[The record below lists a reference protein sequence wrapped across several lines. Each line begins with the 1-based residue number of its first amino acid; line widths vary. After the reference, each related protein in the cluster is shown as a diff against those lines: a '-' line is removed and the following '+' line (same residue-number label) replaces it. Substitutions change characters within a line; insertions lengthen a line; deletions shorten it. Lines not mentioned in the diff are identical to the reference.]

1 MSVSNETTA
10 LNGIA
15 AAELVPTT
23 ERIDQPRA
31 AAVAPTAR
39 SSLDLPMPAAPEMST
54 ASGGSRSSRSKIAS
68 SSGARP
74 TRGQGFTPVV

>member
-31 AAVAPTAR
+31 RGGGAHRGAA
-39 SSLDLPMPAAPEMST
+39 ST
-54 ASGGSRSSRSKIAS
+54 CRCRQH
-68 SSGARP
+68 R
-74 TRGQGFTPVV
+74 R